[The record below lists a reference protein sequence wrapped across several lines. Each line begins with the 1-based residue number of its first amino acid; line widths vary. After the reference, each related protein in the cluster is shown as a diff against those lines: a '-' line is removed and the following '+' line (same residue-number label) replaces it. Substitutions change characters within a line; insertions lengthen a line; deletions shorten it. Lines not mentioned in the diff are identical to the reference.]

1 MASPID
7 YTSAFANIPSPQE
20 SFMQGVRDSATM
32 QQLQAQRQQQAM
44 ALQQAE
50 AARQQ
55 QIRMQNDLG
64 ALSQNP
70 TSAGIAKFTTRYPHL
85 SEPMKRAFD
94 MLEPAEKQTQLNN
107 WNQVSAAFETNHP
120 EIAIKLMREQA
131 TALRNSKN
139 EREAGAAEAMANLAE
154 TDPVF
159 AKILTGKMLA
169 TISGPEKYAEAMAK
183 LGGEQ
188 RAQEQAPADLA
199 KKRAEA
205 AKSGAEAIVAAE
217 TIPAMIDKPMQE
229 NLSAAAKRRVDDLN
243 VQIGQADSET
253 KRGQLVLERNK
264 FIAEQGKKTQETGAG
279 AQEAMDSANA
289 LLDQIRGVSSHPGLE
304 AGTGTLSG
312 IRSFFNSSKGNDFR
326 KAVEGLKAPVFLNE
340 LGKLKAAGVTL
351 GAVTEAEGKKLE
363 QRIANLDTDQST
375 PAFKNQVGV
384 LLRDTEKFI
393 EKVKAS
399 GKLPTK
405 GGAFVMDHP
414 KLGKI
419 TEGDI
424 NRMITQNPGATRAQV
439 MEYLRTV
446 QAGGASGDY

>member
-55 QIRMQNDLG
+55 QIQMQNDLG

-94 MLEPAEKQTQLNN
+94 MLEPAEKQTQLKN

-139 EREAGAAEAMANLAE
+139 ESEAGAAEAMANLAE
-154 TDPVF
+154 KDPVF
-159 AKILTGKMLA
+159 AKILTGKMVA

-188 RAQEQAPADLA
+188 RAQEQAPAALR
-199 KKRAEA
+199 KVTAEA
-205 AKSGAEAIVAAE
+205 GGAESDEKIKAVDAKYADSKAILDIEKKGWDVKKIKADIDIARESNRIAAMNAAANREGNTLKREELRMKIDDAKLARDDKIRSKVAEAE
-217 TIPAMIDKPMQE
+217 TEISGVTDMKDLIGTILADPSSLKAVTGASAWKGAIPGTE
-229 NLSAAAKRRVDDLN
+229 NRSMAGKV
-243 VQIGQADSET
+243 E
-253 KRGQLVLERNK
+253 QLVNMTAA
-264 FIAEQGKKTQETGAG
+264 I
-279 AQEAMDSANA
+279 N
-289 LLDQIRGVSSHPGLE
+289 LD
-304 AGTGTLSG
+304 
-312 IRSFFNSSKGNDFR
+312 
-326 KAVEGLKAPVFLNE
+326 
-340 LGKLKAAGVTL
+340 KLKGPMSDKDILFV
-351 GAVTEAEGKKLE
+351 K
-363 QRIANLDTDQST
+363 RISANLDRYQDEDV
-375 PAFKNQVGV
+375 F
-384 LLRDTEKFI
+384 
-393 EKVKAS
+393 
-399 GKLPTK
+399 
-405 GGAFVMDHP
+405 
-414 KLGKI
+414 
-419 TEGDI
+419 EGDLKKLQAI
-424 NRMITQNPGATRAQV
+424 AERTENKLREKYGVPAPAKPTPKPASDEAARVRAQADAI
-439 MEYLRTV
+439 L
-446 QAGGASGDY
+446 GGGNGNR

>member
-1 MASPID
+1 MVSPID
-7 YTSAFANIPSPQE
+7 YSGGFAPQ
-20 SFMQGVRDSATM
+20 DP
-32 QQLQAQRQQQAM
+32 QQAM
-44 ALQQAE
+44 MQGLKEGTGLQMLQQQRDAAGLALRQAQDAALQKQKMEAE
-50 AARQQ
+50 LA
-55 QIRMQNDLG
+55 DL
-64 ALSQNP
+64 SENP
-70 TSAGIAKFTTRYPHL
+70 TSAGIAKFTIRYPHL
-85 SEPMKRAFD
+85 SESMKRGFD
-94 MLEPAEKQTQLNN
+94 MLEPAEKQANLNN
-107 WNQVSAAFETNHP
+107 ITQVASAFETGHP
-120 EIAIKLMREQA
+120 EIALKLMREQA
-131 TALRNSKN
+131 VALRNSGK
-139 EREAGAAEAMANLAE
+139 EREAGAAEAMANLFE

-159 AKILTGKMLA
+159 AKIQTGKMLA
-169 TISGPEKYAEAMAK
+169 AISGPEKYAEAMAK

-188 RAQEQAPADLA
+188 RAQEQALADLA

-205 AKSGAEAIVAAE
+205 VKAGAESIVAAA

-253 KRGQLVLERNK
+253 KRGQLVLERDK
-264 FIAEQGKKTQETGAG
+264 FIAEQRKKEQEAGAG
-279 AQEAMDSANA
+279 AQDAMDSANA
-289 LLDQIRGVSSHPGLE
+289 LLDQIHGVASHPGLE
-304 AGTGTLSG
+304 AGTGTLGG

-326 KAVEGLKAPVFLNE
+326 KAVEGLKSPVFLNE
-340 LGKLKAAGVTL
+340 LGKLKAAGITL
-351 GAVTEAEGKKLE
+351 GAVTGTEGTKLE
-363 QRIANLDTDQST
+363 QRIANLDPEQST

-419 TEGDI
+419 NEGDI